1 MSSGCNQDTV
11 QELARITQ
19 DLGKGQ
25 VVVLHIEDNDM
36 PKDRREKN
44 RDD

>member
-1 MSSGCNQDTV
+1 MSNGYNQDTV

-19 DLGKGQ
+19 DLGKGHF
-25 VVVLHIEDNDM
+25 VVLHVEDNDM
-36 PKDRREKN
+36 PKDRKEKN